1 MKKKRKKSLPRIILK
16 YLLRLFALIIVLL
29 AIVAGVAYIK
39 FSPKLNEY
47 MTEAKRVVDE
57 STPESF
63 SSELGGRIFYS
74 NGKIMAYLKSGK
86 SLSYIR
92 FDNIPQDVIDAFVAV
107 EDKRF
112 YEHNGIDRLGIA
124 RVLFNYVR
132 SRGKKLAGAST
143 ITQQLARNIFLTH
156 EVSIS
161 RKAKEALIALNLE
174 KKYSKKQILEFYINN
189 IYFANGFY
197 GIGAAAKGYFDK
209 DISKLSLSQI
219 AFLAAIP
226 NNPSHYDPIEHKE
239 NTMLR
244 RDKFLRDMHEQGYI
258 TDKEFNKAIKEKIK
272 LKQSKSILNDYET
285 TYAMECAI
293 RYLMSNQGFKER
305 TYFNSKK
312 DYKQYQESYEE
323 AYNQCRQRLYI
334 EGYDIYTSIDK
345 SIQKSLQNKID
356 DTLSFSKE
364 KKGNKVYSFQGAA
377 TCIDNKTGYVVAIV
391 GGRAQS
397 LGGLTYNRAFQA
409 HRQPGSA
416 IKPLVVYTPA
426 IENGYVKNTVV
437 EDKKMKDGP
446 KNAGNVYSGAITL
459 QMAVEKSKNVVAWTL
474 MEELT
479 PPVGLSYIQEMLFR
493 KIVHS
498 DYINAAAL
506 GGLTYGATTEEM
518 AGGYAT
524 LANNGVF
531 REPTCLVAIK
541 KDEEDMYTAPPV
553 KRIFSR
559 AASQE
564 MTEILQG
571 VLKRGTAAKLG
582 FRNPAVEAAG
592 KTGTTNES
600 KDGWFCGYTPYY
612 TLAVWVGYDVPRNV
626 QGLWGASYPGYIW
639 KAMMEELV
647 ANKPPA
653 KFDISDIGGEKNPT
667 AISKY
672 ALEHTSVI
680 INVDNSDEKKVGIV
694 ADCIN
699 RLENMN
705 VSDAL
710 NAAKIYNKA
719 YAVLKDIKDEE
730 MKSEYEEALTE
741 AYSRFKAGSSSD
753 DAVNEN
759 GTKEEN
765 TANTNNNG
773 KNTDKT
779 DNKADISVPNETD
792 NTENNGNEIKSGDE
806 ADTDPTMPAGTPNNE
821 GSNKQGG
828 GQDSSMSDK
837 YIEVGDNEQ
846 LLVPI
851 EP

>member
-1 MKKKRKKSLPRIILK
+1 MKKRKKRSVIRIILK
-16 YLLRLFALIIVLL
+16 NLLRLLALTVVLL
-29 AIVAGVAYIK
+29 AVTVGFAYIK

-47 MTEAKRVVDE
+47 MNEAKKVVDE

-63 SSELGGRIFYS
+63 SSERGGKIFYS
-74 NGKIMAYLKSGK
+74 DGKVMSYLKSGK
-86 SLSYIR
+86 SLNYIR

-112 YEHNGIDRLGIA
+112 YEHDGIDRMGIA

-132 SRGKKLAGAST
+132 SRGKYMAGAST
-143 ITQQLARNIFLTH
+143 ITQQLSRNIFLTH

-161 RKAKEALIALNLE
+161 RKVKEALIALNLE

-226 NNPSHYDPIEHKE
+226 NNPTHYNPVEHKE
-239 NTMLR
+239 KTMLR
-244 RDKFLRDMHEQGYI
+244 RDKFLRDMHKQGYI
-258 TDKEFNKAIKEKIK
+258 TDKEFDKAIKEKIK

-285 TYAMECAI
+285 TYAIECAV
-293 RYLMSNQGFKER
+293 RYLMNNQGFKER
-305 TYFNSKK
+305 TYFNSKN
-312 DYKQYQESYEE
+312 DYKEYQESYEDV
-323 AYNQCRQRLYI
+323 YNQCRQRLYV
-334 EGYDIYTSIDK
+334 EGYDIYTSIERD
-345 SIQKSLQNKID
+345 IQRSLQNKID

-364 KKGNKVYSFQGAA
+364 KKENKVYSFQGAA
-377 TCIDNKTGYVVAIV
+377 TCIDNNTGYVVAIV
-391 GGRAQS
+391 GGRSQN
-397 LGGLTYNRAFQA
+397 LGGFTYNRAFQA
-409 HRQPGSA
+409 HRQPGST

-426 IENGYVKNTVV
+426 IENGYVKNTIV
-437 EDKKMKDGP
+437 EDKKLKDGP
-446 KNAGNVYSGAITL
+446 KNSGNAYSGSISL
-459 QMAVEKSKNVVAWTL
+459 QTAVEKSKNVVAWTL

-479 PPVGLSYIQEMLFR
+479 PVTALSYIQEMCFR
-493 KIVHS
+493 KIVKS

-524 LANNGVF
+524 LANSGVF
-531 REPTCLVAIK
+531 REPTCLMAIK
-541 KDEEDMYTAPPV
+541 KDEEDVYTRISP
-553 KRIFSR
+553 KRIYSN

-582 FRNPAVEAAG
+582 WRNTKIEAAG

-612 TLAVWVGYDVPRNV
+612 TLSVWVGYDVPRNV

-647 ANKPPA
+647 SGKAAA
-653 KFDISDIGGEKNPT
+653 KFDTSSIGGEKNPT
-667 AISKY
+667 VISKY
-672 ALEHTSVI
+672 ALEHTASGKKI
-680 INVDNSDEKKVGIV
+680 DNSDEKNVGILSGY
-694 ADCIN
+694 IN
-699 RLENMN
+699 QLENLN
-705 VSDAL
+705 SSDVS
-710 NAAKIYNKA
+710 NAANIYNKA
-719 YAVLKDIKDEE
+719 NAVLQEINDEE
-730 MKSEYEEALTE
+730 IRAEYLIALTE
-741 AYSRFKAGSSSD
+741 AYSRFQGAEAPGD
-753 DAVNEN
+753 LEDEYDTEDEN
-759 GTKEEN
+759 VTKPN
-765 TANTNNNG
+765 TAVDKST
-773 KNTDKT
+773 TDNT
-779 DNKADISVPNETD
+779 DNKVKNKSDGTSNNDDMDIDGEVPDTI
-792 NTENNGNEIKSGDE
+792 NN
-806 ADTDPTMPAGTPNNE
+806 DT
-821 GSNKQGG
+821 GSKQGG
-828 GQDSSMSDK
+828 GQDTSLSDN
-837 YIEVGDNEQ
+837 YIEVGEDEQ

>member
-1 MKKKRKKSLPRIILK
+1 MKKKKRKSVPRIILK
-16 YLLRLFALIIVLL
+16 YLLRLLALIVVLL
-29 AIVAGVAYIK
+29 AIAAGLAYIK

-47 MTEAKRVVDE
+47 MKEAKKVVDK
-57 STPESF
+57 SSPESF

-86 SLSYIR
+86 SLSYIK
-92 FDNIPQDVIDAFVAV
+92 FDDIPQDVIDAFVAV

-112 YEHNGIDRLGIA
+112 YEHNGIDKLGIA
-124 RVLFNYVR
+124 RVMFNYVR
-132 SRGKKLAGAST
+132 SKGKQMAGAST
-143 ITQQLARNIFLTH
+143 ITQQLSRNIFLTH

-161 RKAKEALIALNLE
+161 RKVKEALIALNLE

-244 RDKFLRDMHEQGYI
+244 RDKFLKDMHKQGYI
-258 TDKEFNKAIKEKIK
+258 TDKEFDKAIKEKIK

-305 TYFNSKK
+305 TYFNGKD
-312 DYKQYQESYEE
+312 DYKQYQESYDE

-334 EGYDIYTSIDK
+334 EGYDIYTSIEK
-345 SIQKSLQNKID
+345 NIQKSLQKKID
-356 DTLSFSKE
+356 DTLAFSKE
-364 KKGNKVYSFQGAA
+364 KKKNKVYSFQGAA
-377 TCIDNKTGYVVAIV
+377 TCIDNNTGYVVAIV
-391 GGRAQS
+391 GGRSQK

-409 HRQPGSA
+409 HRQPGST

-426 IENGYVKNTVV
+426 IENGYVKNTIV
-437 EDKKMKDGP
+437 EDKRIKDGP
-446 KNAGNVYSGAITL
+446 KNSGNAYSGAITL
-459 QMAVEKSKNVVAWTL
+459 QSAVEKSKNVVAWTL
-474 MEELT
+474 MQELT

-493 KIVHS
+493 KIVKS
-498 DYINAAAL
+498 DYVDAAAL

-524 LANNGVF
+524 LANSGTF
-531 REPTCLVAIK
+531 REPTCLIAIK
-541 KDEEDMYTAPPV
+541 KDDENIYTAPSE
-553 KRIFSR
+553 KRIYSK

-571 VLKRGTAAKLG
+571 VLKHGTAAKLG
-582 FRNPAVEAAG
+582 FKNSKIEAAA

-612 TLAVWVGYDVPRNV
+612 TLAVWVGYDVPKNV
-626 QGLWGASYPGYIW
+626 NGLWGASYPGYIW
-639 KAMMEELV
+639 KAMMEELI
-647 ANKPPA
+647 ADKPPA
-653 KFDISDIGGEKNPT
+653 KFDTSSIGGEKNPT
-667 AISKY
+667 AISQY
-672 ALEHTSVI
+672 ALAHTKVI
-680 INVDNSDEKKVGIV
+680 TNVDNSDEKNVGVLSGYISQ
-694 ADCIN
+694 
-699 RLENMN
+699 LENTN
-705 VSDAL
+705 DSDVSG
-710 NAAKIYNKA
+710 AAKIYGKALEVLNK
-719 YAVLKDIKDEE
+719 IKDEE
-730 MKSEYEEALTE
+730 IKSEYTAALSE
-741 AYSRFKAGSSSD
+741 AYARFGTGENTDVDKENPENNNIDKGDNTDNKPTHAQKD
-753 DAVNEN
+753 NNEN
-759 GTKEEN
+759 KEQNDSVDEPVVDETDTEN
-765 TANTNNNG
+765 KTHTENTNNA
-773 KNTDKT
+773 DP
-779 DNKADISVPNETD
+779 NKH
-792 NTENNGNEIKSGDE
+792 
-806 ADTDPTMPAGTPNNE
+806 
-821 GSNKQGG
+821 
-828 GQDSSMSDK
+828 
-837 YIEVGDNEQ
+837 IEVDENEQ